1 MAFTGVLDTTCSM
14 YVSLDRDHVASWAHG
29 YPSLILIYFIFV
41 FTRLLVWMKGWDGG
55 RFKRVGM
62 DIVILYSEAPRP
74 RFLLFCGGEGEAM
87 GRTLAYRPRCI
98 IS

>member
-1 MAFTGVLDTTCSM
+1 M

-62 DIVILYSEAPRP
+62 DIVILYSEGP
-74 RFLLFCGGEGEAM
+74 EA
-87 GRTLAYRPRCI
+87 
-98 IS
+98 